1 MALALRDYQ
10 DDAVCNVRYAFRE
23 VENVILVLATGAGK
37 TVIFSEI
44 TRLAKEKGS
53 RVLILAHRDQ
63 LIKQCSRKLTDIG
76 TTHGIIMAGFTPAA
90 HESVQVGSVQT
101 VVRRLEKMRW
111 KPDIIIIDEC
121 HLSAANTYV
130 TIRNHFP
137 SAKLLGVTGSPCRL
151 DNKPLGSQ
159 HGGLYDRMV
168 VGISI
173 GQLIERGYLVPPRVF
188 APSEQIDL
196 SGLRPNSGGDYNTE
210 QLAGVM
216 NKPKLTGDAVNQY
229 REVCYGKPAVA
240 WCVNVA
246 HAQAVADAFNASGIP
261 AAMLCGEHDTPYRDE
276 VLRKLAT
283 GEIMVVTFVG
293 LLVEGV
299 DVPEI
304 ACVILLRPT
313 MSLSSYLQTIG
324 RGLRP
329 MLGKDCCYVLD
340 HAGLT
345 FRHGFADE
353 ERDWSLDW
361 GERQKRKKGAAVAS
375 IKLEQCPGCGAVFSP
390 ASGMESAELKRQ
402 THPEWAGEMCC
413 PNCWGDIVMKSRA
426 VDMNDGRMEEI
437 TPEMAKRMKAA
448 KRSEVGMADTI
459 EKLLQIAAMRGY
471 NSQWAYRIYAARKGK
486 EQRKDN
492 EMMNQRIC
500 RMADTMSEWGV
511 NRTMLEDFLGHPLEM
526 TIPDELD
533 RLTQVWRSLKQ
544 GVPVTEFFRNQNG
557 ELPFF

>member
-10 DDAVCNVRYAFRE
+10 DDAVRNVRYAFRE
-23 VENVILVLATGAGK
+23 VDNVILVLATGAGK

-63 LIKQCSRKLTDIG
+63 LIKQCSRKLHDIG
-76 TTHGIIMAGFTPAA
+76 TTHGIIMAGFTPAP
-90 HESVQVGSVQT
+90 HEPVQVGSVQT
-101 VVRRLEKMRW
+101 VVRRLEKIRW

-121 HLSAANTYV
+121 HLSAATTYV

-137 SAKLLGVTGSPCRL
+137 DAKLLGVTGSPCRL
-151 DNKPLGSQ
+151 DNKPLGSE

-173 GQLIERGYLVPPRVF
+173 GQLIERGFLVPPRVF

-196 SGLRPNSGGDYNTE
+196 SGIRPKSGSDFNVDL
-210 QLAGVM
+210 LAAKM
-216 NKPKLTGDAVNQY
+216 NKPRLTGNAIRQY
-229 REVCYGKPAVA
+229 REVCYGVPAVC
-240 WCVNVA
+240 WCVNVS
-246 HAQAVADAFNASGIP
+246 HAQAVADAFVADGIP

-276 VLRKLAT
+276 VLGKLAC

-299 DVPEI
+299 DVPQI
-304 ACVILLRPT
+304 GCVILLRPT
-313 MSLSSYLQTIG
+313 MSLSGYLQTIG

-329 MLGKDCCYVLD
+329 MPGKDCCFVLD

-361 GERQKRKKGAAVAS
+361 GERQKRKKGATAAP
-375 IKLEQCPGCGAVFSP
+375 ITLEQCPHCGAVFSP
-390 ASGMESAELKRQ
+390 ANGYASAELKREK
-402 THPEWAGEMCC
+402 HPEWEGEMCC
-413 PNCWGDIVMKSRA
+413 PNCWGDIAARSRD
-426 VDMNDGRMEEI
+426 VPMEEGRMEEI
-437 TPEMAKRMKAA
+437 TPEMARRMKAA
-448 KRSEVGMADTI
+448 KRREVYEADTLD
-459 EKLLQIAAMRGY
+459 KLLQVAAMRGY
-471 NSQWAYRIYAARKGK
+471 SSEWAYRIHAARKQK
-486 EQRKDN
+486 TARNQN
-492 EMMNQRIC
+492 AMMAQRIE
-500 RMADTMSEWGV
+500 RMEITLAGFGV
-511 NRTMLEDFLGHPLEM
+511 TRPMLESYLGHMVEL

-533 RLTQVWRSLKQ
+533 QLTQVWRALKN
-544 GVPVTEFFRNQNG
+544 GLPVTDFFKPQNG

>member
-76 TTHGIIMAGFTPAA
+76 TTHGVIMAGYTPAP

-121 HLSAANTYV
+121 HLSAAATYV
-130 TIRNHFP
+130 TIRNFFP
-137 SAKLLGVTGSPCRL
+137 KSKLLGVTGSPCRL
-151 DNKPLGSQ
+151 DNKPLGSE

-173 GQLIERGYLVPPRVF
+173 GELIERGYLVPPRVF

-196 SGLRPNSGGDYNTE
+196 SGLRPKSGQDFNVDL
-210 QLAGVM
+210 LAEKM
-216 NKPKLTGDAVNQY
+216 NKPKLTGDAINQY
-229 REVCYGKPAVA
+229 KTVCMGKPAVA
-240 WCVNVA
+240 WCVNIA
-246 HAQAVADAFNASGIP
+246 HASAVADAFNAAGVP
-261 AAMLCGEHDTPYRDE
+261 AAMLCGDHDTHYRDE
-276 VLRKLAT
+276 VLGKLAT

-304 ACVILLRPT
+304 ACIILLRPT

-329 MLGKDCCYVLD
+329 LPGKYCCFVLD

-361 GERQKRKKGAAVAS
+361 GERQKKKKGTAAPA
-375 IKLEQCPGCGAVFSP
+375 ITLEQCPGCGAVFSP
-390 ASGMESAELKRQ
+390 ASGQKAAERKRAEK
-402 THPEWAGEMCC
+402 PEWPGEMCC
-413 PNCWGDIVMKSRA
+413 PNCWHDIQRKARDVSME
-426 VDMNDGRMEEI
+426 DGRMEEI
-437 TPEMAKRMKAA
+437 TPEMVKRMKEA
-448 KRSEVGMADTI
+448 KRREVGMAQTL
-459 EKLLQIAAMRGY
+459 EELLQIAAMRGY
-471 NSQWAYRIYAARKGK
+471 NSQWAYQIWASRQAKKQEAENKKISTRIGK
-486 EQRKDN
+486 MEKAFSAFSVDRP
-492 EMMNQRIC
+492 
-500 RMADTMSEWGV
+500 
-511 NRTMLEDFLGHPLEM
+511 MLEDFLGHAVEF
-526 TIPDELD
+526 TTPDELE
-533 RLTQVWRSLKQ
+533 RLSDIYVRLKN
-544 GVPVTEFFRNQNG
+544 GVAVKEFFKQPG
-557 ELPFF
+557 GQLPFF

>member
-76 TTHGIIMAGFTPAA
+76 TTHGIIMAGFTPAP

-121 HLSAANTYV
+121 HLSAATTYV
-130 TIRNHFP
+130 TIRNYFP
-137 SAKLLGVTGSPCRL
+137 KSKLLGVTGSPCRL
-151 DNKPLGSQ
+151 DNKPLGSE

-173 GQLIERGYLVPPRVF
+173 SELIERGFLVPPRVF

-196 SGLRPNSGGDYNTE
+196 SGLRPKSGSDFNIDL
-210 QLAGVM
+210 LAQKM
-216 NKPKLTGDAVNQY
+216 NKPKLTGDAINQY
-229 REVCYGKPAVA
+229 KSVCMGKPAVA
-240 WCVNVA
+240 WCVNIA
-246 HAQAVADAFNASGIP
+246 HASAVADAFNAAGVP
-261 AAMLCGEHDTPYRDE
+261 AAMLCGDHDTPYRDE
-276 VLRKLAT
+276 VLGKLAS

-304 ACVILLRPT
+304 ACIILLRPT

-329 MLGKDCCYVLD
+329 LPGKDCCFVLD

-361 GERQKRKKGAAVAS
+361 GERQKKKKSAAAPA
-375 IKLEQCPGCGAVFSP
+375 ITLEQCPGCGAVFSP
-390 ASGMESAELKRQ
+390 ASGLEAAEKKRTEQ
-402 THPEWAGEMCC
+402 PEWGGEMCC
-413 PNCWGDIVMKSRA
+413 PNCWHDIQRKTRDVSM
-426 VDMNDGRMEEI
+426 DDGRMEEI
-437 TPEMAKRMKAA
+437 TPEMVKRMKAA
-448 KRSEVGMADTI
+448 KRREVGEADTL
-459 EKLLQIAAMRGY
+459 EKLLQVAAMRGY
-471 NSQWAYRIYAARKGK
+471 NSRWAYNIYAARKAK
-486 EQRKDN
+486 QDRTEND
-492 EMMNQRIC
+492 RINSRIE
-500 RMADTMSEWGV
+500 RMQETFSGWGIT
-511 NRTMLEDFLGHPLEM
+511 RPMLEDYLGHAIEF
-526 TIPDELD
+526 TVPDELD
-533 RLTQVWRSLKQ
+533 QLTLVWRKLKE
-544 GVPVTEFFRNQNG
+544 GVPVSEFFKQPDG
-557 ELPFF
+557 QLPFF

>member
-1 MALALRDYQ
+1 MAVALRDYQ
-10 DDAVCNVRYAFRE
+10 DDAVCNVRFAFRE

-53 RVLILAHRDQ
+53 RVLILAHRDT

-76 TTHGIIMAGFTPAA
+76 TSHGIIMAGFTPAP

-101 VVRRLEKMRW
+101 VVRRLEKIRW

-151 DNKPLGSQ
+151 DNKPLGSA

-188 APSEQIDL
+188 APSEAIDL
-196 SGLRPNSGGDYNTE
+196 SGLRPKSGSDFNVDL
-210 QLAGVM
+210 LAEKM
-216 NKPKLTGDAVNQY
+216 NKPKLTGNAVRQY

-240 WCVNVA
+240 WCVNIA
-246 HAQAVADAFNASGIP
+246 HATAVADAFNAEGIP
-261 AAMLCGEHDTPYRDE
+261 AAMLCGDHDTPYRDE
-276 VLRKLAT
+276 VLGKLAR

-329 MLGKDCCYVLD
+329 LPGKDCCYVLD

-361 GERQKRKKGAAVAS
+361 GERQKRKKAASTPA
-375 IKLEQCPGCGAVFSP
+375 ITLEQCPGCGAVFSP
-390 ASGMESAELKRQ
+390 ASGLEAAERKRAEQ
-402 THPEWAGEMCC
+402 PDWGGEMCC
-413 PNCWGDIVMKSRA
+413 PNCWHDVARKSRD
-426 VDMNDGRMEEI
+426 VNMDEGQMEEI

-448 KRSEVGMADTI
+448 KRREVGEADTL
-459 EKLLQIAAMRGY
+459 EKLLQVAAMRGY
-471 NSQWAYRIYAARKGK
+471 NSAWAYRIFAGREEK
-486 EQRKDN
+486 QRRIQN
-492 EMMNQRIC
+492 NQMTSRIE
-500 RMADTMSEWGV
+500 RMIETMGGWGIS
-511 NRTMLEDFLGHPLEM
+511 RDMLEEYLGHALEF
-526 TIPDELD
+526 TVPDELD
-533 RLTQVWRSLKQ
+533 QLTQVWRSLKQ
-544 GVPVTEFFRNQNG
+544 GVPVSEFFKTPNG

>member
-1 MALALRDYQ
+1 MAVALRDYQ
-10 DDAVCNVRYAFRE
+10 DDAVSNVRYAFRR

-63 LIKQCSRKLTDIG
+63 LIKQCSRKLNDIG
-76 TTHGIIMAGFTPAA
+76 TSHGIIMAGFTPAP

-101 VVRRLEKMRW
+101 VVRRLEKIRW
-111 KPDIIIIDEC
+111 TPDIIIIDEC
-121 HLSAANTYV
+121 HLSAAATYV
-130 TIRNHFP
+130 TIRNFFP
-137 SAKLLGVTGSPCRL
+137 KAKLLGVTGSPCRL

-159 HGGLYDRMV
+159 HGGLYDEMV

-173 GQLIERGYLVPPRVF
+173 AQLIERGFLVPPRVF

-196 SGLRPNSGGDYNTE
+196 SGLRPKSGSDFNVDL
-210 QLAGVM
+210 LAAKM
-216 NKPKLTGDAVNQY
+216 NKPKLTGNAIRQY
-229 REVCYGKPAVA
+229 REVCYGVPAVC
-240 WCVNVA
+240 WCVNIA
-246 HAQAVADAFNASGIP
+246 HAQAVADAFNADGIP
-261 AAMLCGEHDTPYRDE
+261 AAMLCGDHDTPYRDE
-276 VLRKLAT
+276 VLGKLAT
-283 GEIMVVTFVG
+283 GEIKVVTFVG

-304 ACVILLRPT
+304 GCVILLRPT

-329 MLGKDCCYVLD
+329 LPGKDCCFVLD

-361 GERQKRKKGAAVAS
+361 GERQKRKKSNSAPT
-375 IKLEQCPGCGAVFSP
+375 IQLEQCPGCGAVFSP
-390 ASGMESAELKRQ
+390 ASGLEAAELKRQ
-402 THPEWAGEMCC
+402 THPDWAGDMCC
-413 PNCWGDIVMKSRA
+413 PNCWHDIARKGRD
-426 VDMNDGRMEEI
+426 VDMDEGRMEEI

-448 KRSEVGMADTI
+448 KRREVYEADTL

-471 NSQWAYRIYAARKGK
+471 NSQWAMRIHAARQQK
-486 EQRKDN
+486 ENRNAN
-492 EMMNQRIC
+492 ELMAQRIE
-500 RMADTMSEWGV
+500 RMEITLAGFGV
-511 NRTMLEDFLGHPLEM
+511 TRPMLESYLGHMLEL

-533 RLTQVWRSLKQ
+533 QLTQVWRGLKN
-544 GVPVTEFFRNQNG
+544 GLPVSEFFKPQNG

>member
-1 MALALRDYQ
+1 MAFALRDYQ
-10 DDAVCNVRYAFRE
+10 DDAVSSVRYAFRE
-23 VENVILVLATGAGK
+23 VDNVILVLATGAGK

-53 RVLILAHRDQ
+53 RVLILAHRDT

-76 TTHGIIMAGFTPAA
+76 TTHGIIMAGFTPAP

-101 VVRRLEKMRW
+101 VVRRLANIRW

-137 SAKLLGVTGSPCRL
+137 KSKLLGVTGSPCRL
-151 DNKPLGSQ
+151 DNKPLGSE

-173 GQLIERGYLVPPRVF
+173 GQLIERGFLVPPRVF

-196 SGLRPNSGGDYNTE
+196 SGIRPRSGSDFNTDL
-210 QLAGVM
+210 LAEKM
-216 NKPKLTGDAVNQY
+216 NKPKLTGNAVNQY

-246 HAQAVADAFNASGIP
+246 HAQAVADAFNAAGIP
-261 AAMLCGEHDTPYRDE
+261 AAMLCGEHDTAYRDE
-276 VLRKLAT
+276 VLGKLAT

-329 MLGKDCCYVLD
+329 LPGKDFCYVLD

-361 GERQKRKKGAAVAS
+361 GERMKRKKAANAPS
-375 IKLEQCPGCGAVFSP
+375 ITLEQCPGCGAVFSP
-390 ASGMESAELKRQ
+390 AAGLESAGLKRQ
-402 THPEWAGEMCC
+402 THPEWSGDMCC
-413 PNCWGDIVMKSRA
+413 PNCWGDIQRSGKDVAM
-426 VDMNDGRMEEI
+426 DDGRMEEI

-448 KRSEVGMADTI
+448 KRREVGEADTL

-471 NSQWAYRIYAARKGK
+471 NSQWAYRIHAARQQKNQK
-486 EQRKDN
+486 TEIEIITSRIERMEQTL
-492 EMMNQRIC
+492 
-500 RMADTMSEWGV
+500 AGFGV
-511 NRTMLEDFLGHPLEM
+511 TRPMLEDYLGHMLEL

-533 RLTQVWRSLKQ
+533 QLTQVWRGLKE
-544 GVPVTEFFRNQNG
+544 GVPVSEYFKPPNG

>member
-10 DDAVCNVRYAFRE
+10 DDAVCNVRFAFRE
-23 VENVILVLATGAGK
+23 VDNVILVLATGAGK

-76 TTHGIIMAGFTPAA
+76 TTHGIIMAGFSPAS

-101 VVRRLEKMRW
+101 VVRRLEKFRW
-111 KPDIIIIDEC
+111 QPDIIIIDEC
-121 HLSAANTYV
+121 HLSAAATYV

-137 SAKLLGVTGSPCRL
+137 KAKLLGVTGSPCRL
-151 DNKPLGSQ
+151 DNKPLGSE

-173 GQLIERGYLVPPRVF
+173 SQLIERGFLVPPRVF

-196 SGLRPNSGGDYNTE
+196 SGLRPKSGSDFNIE
-210 QLAGVM
+210 LLAEKM

-229 REVCYGKPAVA
+229 RSVCYGKPAVA
-240 WCVNVA
+240 WCVNIA
-246 HAQAVADAFNASGIP
+246 HAQAVADAFNAAGIP
-261 AAMLCGEHDTPYRDE
+261 SAMLCGEHDTAYRDE
-276 VLRKLAT
+276 VLEKLAR
-283 GEIMVVTFVG
+283 GEILVVTFVG

-304 ACVILLRPT
+304 ACIILLRPT

-329 MLGKDCCYVLD
+329 LPGKDCCYVLD

-361 GERQKRKKGAAVAS
+361 GERQKRKKGTSSTVVQ
-375 IKLEQCPGCGAVFSP
+375 LEQCPGCGAVFSP
-390 ASGMESAELKRQ
+390 ASGLEAAERKRAEQ
-402 THPEWAGEMCC
+402 PDWQGDMCC
-413 PNCWGDIVMKSRA
+413 PNCWHDVARKARDVNME
-426 VDMNDGRMEEI
+426 DGAMEEI

-448 KRSEVGMADTI
+448 KRREVFEADNL
-459 EKLLQIAAMRGY
+459 EKLLQVAAMRGY
-471 NSQWAYRIYAARKGK
+471 NSQWAYKIYAARMSK
-486 EQRKDN
+486 QRRSDNDLMKD
-492 EMMNQRIC
+492 RID
-500 RMADTMSEWGV
+500 RMQETLGSFGIT
-511 NRTMLEDFLGHPLEM
+511 RKMLEDFLGHPVEL
-526 TIPDELD
+526 TIADELD
-533 RLTQVWRSLKQ
+533 QLTQVWRSMKS
-544 GVPVTEFFRNQNG
+544 GVPVSEFFNTNNG
-557 ELPFF
+557 QLPFY